1 MYKATTSQDLLTRK
15 ARVLMWYAG
24 IDWADQHHDAVV
36 IDEVGQR
43 VAALRVAHTAAGL
56 GELTTFLKGLG
67 DVATHPEH
75 LACIVETTHGLLI
88 TALLEAGLPVYPV
101 NPKTVDRHRK
111 PAGAKTDAIDAYL
124 LARTGRSD
132 LADLR
137 RLRPDSPLI
146 AELKVL
152 TRDQDTLIQSQTRL
166 VNQLTAC
173 LKAYYPV
180 AVELFGKLH
189 QPTTLA
195 FLQAF
200 PTLEQAQAAP
210 VEQIGTVL
218 KVAGHPQAAAKA
230 AQIWRRVHQPQLQ
243 ADPVLTRAKARLM
256 LTLVAQLQVLV
267 PQIAAYDQE
276 ITRLFLTHSD
286 SRAFASLPRAGE
298 RLAPRLLAEWG
309 DDRGR
314 YTDAASVQALAG
326 TSPVAFQSGKFVSVH
341 RRYACSKPLRNA
353 LHQFAWQSTLQEPW
367 ARAYYQRKR
376 REGKSHSMAVRA
388 LANQWVRIIY
398 ALWRTQESYDASIF
412 QAAQQTHAQRAA

>member
-1 MYKATTSQDLLTRK
+1 
-15 ARVLMWYAG
+15 MWYAG

-36 IDEVGQR
+36 IDEAGKRVGTTH
-43 VAALRVAHTAAGL
+43 VAHSAEGL
-56 GELTTFLKGLG
+56 DTLVTFLKGLG
-67 DVATHPEH
+67 DVADHPDH
-75 LACIVETTHGLLI
+75 LACIVETNRGLLI

-111 PAGAKTDAIDAYL
+111 AAGAKTDAIDAYL

-137 RLRPDSPLI
+137 RLTPDSPLI

-180 AVELFGKLH
+180 AVDLFGKLQ

-200 PTLEQAQAAP
+200 PTLEQARAAS
-210 VEQIGTVL
+210 VEQITTVL
-218 KVAGHPQAAAKA
+218 KGAGHPTAEAKA
-230 AQIWRRVHQPQLQ
+230 RQMGDRLRQPQLA
-243 ADPVLTRAKARLM
+243 ADPIVTRTKARLM
-256 LTLVAQLQVLV
+256 LTLVGQLRVLL
-267 PQIAAYDQE
+267 PEIAAYDEE
-276 ITRLFLTHSD
+276 ITRLFRRHSD
-286 SRAFASLPRAGE
+286 SRAFASLPRAGQ

-326 TSPVAFQSGKFVSVH
+326 TAPVPFQSGNFAKAH
-341 RRYACSKPLRNA
+341 RRYACNKPLRNA
-353 LHQFAWQSTLQEPW
+353 LQQFAWQSTQKEAW
-367 ARAYYQRKR
+367 ALAYYQRKR
-376 REGKSHSMAVRA
+376 RDGKSHSMAVRA
-388 LANQWVRIIY
+388 LANQWVRLIY
-398 ALWRTQESYDASIF
+398 ALWAKHETYDPATF
-412 QAAQQTHAQRAA
+412 LAAQQAHAPRAA

>member
-1 MYKATTSQDLLTRK
+1 
-15 ARVLMWYAG
+15 MWYAG

-36 IDEVGQR
+36 IDEAGQR
-43 VAALRVAHTAAGL
+43 VATLRVAHTTEGL
-56 GELTTFLKGLG
+56 AELTTFLRGIG
-67 DVATHPEH
+67 DVAEHPDH
-75 LACIVETTHGLLI
+75 LACLVETSHGLLI
-88 TALLEAGLPVYPV
+88 STLLEAGLPVYPV

-137 RLRPDSPLI
+137 RLAPDSPLI
-146 AELKVL
+146 TELKVL

-180 AVELFGKLH
+180 ALDLFGKLH

-195 FLQAF
+195 FLQTF
-200 PTLEQAQAAP
+200 PTLEQARAAS
-210 VEQIGTVL
+210 VEQIATVL
-218 KVAGHPQAAAKA
+218 KAAGHPHAAAKA
-230 AQIWRRVHQPQLQ
+230 AQIWQQVHQPQLQ
-243 ADPVLTRAKARLM
+243 AAPALTRAKARLM
-256 LTLVAQLQVLV
+256 LALVAQLQPLIA
-267 PQIAAYDQE
+267 QIAAYDQE
-276 ITRLFLTHSD
+276 IRRLFLMHSD
-286 SRAFASLPRAGE
+286 SRAFASLPRAAT

-309 DDRGR
+309 EERGR
-314 YTDAASVQALAG
+314 YETAASVQALAG
-326 TSPVAFQSGKFVSVH
+326 TAPVAFQSGKFATVH
-341 RRYACSKPLRNA
+341 RRYACSKPLRNV
-353 LHQFAWQSTLQEPW
+353 LHQFAWQSTQKEPW

-398 ALWRTQESYDASIF
+398 ALWLKHESYDATIF
-412 QAAQQTHAQRAA
+412 LAAQRAHAPRAA

>member
-1 MYKATTSQDLLTRK
+1 
-15 ARVLMWYAG
+15 MWYAG

-36 IDEVGQR
+36 IDAAGQR
-43 VAALRVAHTAAGL
+43 VAARCVAHTAEGL
-56 GELTTFLKGLG
+56 TDLTTFLRGIG

-75 LACIVETTHGLLI
+75 LACIVETNHGLLI
-88 TALLEAGLPVYPV
+88 TALLEAGLVVYPV

-111 PAGAKTDAIDAYL
+111 PAGAKTEAIDAYL

-137 RLRPDSPLI
+137 RLTPDSPLVT
-146 AELKVL
+146 ELKVL

-173 LKAYYPV
+173 LKAYYPG
-180 AVELFGKLH
+180 ALELFGKLH

-195 FLQAF
+195 FVQAF
-200 PTLEQAQAAP
+200 PTLEQARAAT
-210 VEQIGTVL
+210 VEQITAVL
-218 KVAGHPQAAAKA
+218 KAAGHPQAPAKA
-230 AQIWRRVHQPQLQ
+230 VQIAQRLQPPQLA
-243 ADPVLTRAKARLM
+243 ADPVLTRAKARL
-256 LTLVAQLQVLV
+256 LLSLVAQLQVLL
-267 PQIAAYDQE
+267 PQIAAYDEE

-286 SRAFASLPRAGE
+286 SRAFASLPRAGT

-309 DDRGR
+309 DDRER
-314 YTDAASVQALAG
+314 YPDAASVQALGG
-326 TSPVAFQSGKFVSVH
+326 TAPVAFQSGKFATVH

-353 LHQFAWQSTLQEPW
+353 LHQFAWQSTQKEPW

-398 ALWRTQESYDASIF
+398 ALWVKHEAYDATIF
-412 QAAQQTHAQRAA
+412 LAAQQTHAPRAA

>member
-1 MYKATTSQDLLTRK
+1 
-15 ARVLMWYAG
+15 MWYAG

-36 IDEVGQR
+36 IDEAGKRVGTT
-43 VAALRVAHTAAGL
+43 RVAHSAEGL
-56 GELTTFLKGLG
+56 DTLVTFLKGSG
-67 DVATHPEH
+67 DVADHPDH
-75 LACIVETTHGLLI
+75 LAYIVETNRGLLI

-137 RLRPDSPLI
+137 RLTPDSPLI
-146 AELKVL
+146 AELKAL

-180 AVELFGKLH
+180 AVDLFGKLQ

-200 PTLEQAQAAP
+200 PTLEQARAAS
-210 VEQIGTVL
+210 VEQITAAL
-218 KVAGHPQAAAKA
+218 KGAGHPTAETKA
-230 AQIWRRVHQPQLQ
+230 RQIHARVRQPQLA
-243 ADPVLTRAKARLM
+243 ADPIVTRTKTRLM
-256 LTLVAQLQVLV
+256 LTLVGQVRVLL
-267 PQIAAYDQE
+267 PEIAAYDEE
-276 ITRLFLTHSD
+276 ITRLFRLHSD
-286 SRAFASLPRAGE
+286 SRAFASLPRAGQ

-314 YTDAASVQALAG
+314 YTDAGSVQALAG
-326 TSPVAFQSGKFVSVH
+326 TAPVPFQSGNFAKAH
-341 RRYACSKPLRNA
+341 RRYACNKPLRNA
-353 LHQFAWQSTLQEPW
+353 LQQFAWQSTQKEAW
-367 ARAYYQRKR
+367 ALAYYQRKR

-388 LANQWVRIIY
+388 LANQWVRLIY
-398 ALWRTQESYDASIF
+398 ALWSKRETYDPATF
-412 QAAQQTHAQRAA
+412 LAAQQAHTPRAA

>member
-1 MYKATTSQDLLTRK
+1 
-15 ARVLMWYAG
+15 MWYAG

-36 IDEVGQR
+36 IDEAGKR
-43 VAALRVAHTAAGL
+43 VATTRVAHTAEGL
-56 GELTTFLKGLG
+56 DTLGAFLKGIG
-67 DVATHPEH
+67 DVAAHPDH
-75 LACIVETTHGLLI
+75 LACIVETNQGLLI
-88 TALLEAGLPVYPV
+88 AALLDAGLPVYPV

-137 RLRPDSPLI
+137 RLTPDSPLI

-180 AVELFGKLH
+180 ALDLFGKLQ

-200 PTLEQAQAAP
+200 PTPDQAQGAT
-210 VEQIGTVL
+210 VEQIAAVL
-218 KVAGHPQAAAKA
+218 QEAGHPTAATKA
-230 AQIWRRVHQPQLQ
+230 PQIRQRLRQPQLR
-243 ADPVLTRAKARLM
+243 ADPVVTRTKARLM
-256 LTLVAQLQVLV
+256 LTLAAQLRVLL
-267 PQIAAYDQE
+267 PEIAAYDEE
-276 ITRLFLTHSD
+276 ISRLFRLHSD
-286 SRAFASLPRAGE
+286 SRAFASLPRAGQ

-314 YTDAASVQALAG
+314 YTDATSVQALAG
-326 TSPVAFQSGKFVSVH
+326 TAPVPFQSGNFARAH
-341 RRYACSKPLRNA
+341 RRYACVKPLRNA
-353 LHQFAWQSTLQEPW
+353 LHQFAWQSTQKEPW
-367 ARAYYQRKR
+367 ALSYYQRKR
-376 REGKSHSMAVRA
+376 REGKSHAMAVRA
-388 LANQWVRIIY
+388 LANQWVRLIY
-398 ALWRTQESYDASIF
+398 ALWAKQETYDPATF
-412 QAAQQTHAQRAA
+412 RAAQQAHAPRAA